1 MRLRLLLADS
11 HTAFLTALSRFLCA
25 QEDIEVVGQAG
36 TGPAAVELTCQ
47 LNPNIVLMD
56 VDTAVPP
63 SMDVVRQIHR
73 EQPGV
78 KIILWSIDPLPPRV
92 CEALQTAVSGYLL
105 KGCEPEILLTAIR
118 TVAAGGEARESGRE
132 LPSPRC
138 RAGPIEI
145 CS

>member
-1 MRLRLLLADS
+1 MRIRILLADC
-11 HTAFLTALSRFLCA
+11 HPAFLTTLSRFLCA
-25 QEDIEVVGQAG
+25 HEDIEVVGQAS

-92 CEALQTAVSGYLL
+92 CEVLQTAVSGYLV
-105 KGCEPEILLTAIR
+105 KGCDPETLLAAIR
-118 TVAAGGEARESGRE
+118 TVADGGTYA
-132 LPSPRC
+132 SPDVIR
-138 RAGPIEI
+138 GQQSNSQENPL
-145 CS
+145 